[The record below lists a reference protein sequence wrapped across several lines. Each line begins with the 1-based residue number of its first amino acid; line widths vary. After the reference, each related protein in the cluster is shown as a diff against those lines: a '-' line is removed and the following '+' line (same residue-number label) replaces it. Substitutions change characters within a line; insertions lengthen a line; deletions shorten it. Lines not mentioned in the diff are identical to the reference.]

1 MRPVVLAV
9 FMTVVLAAVLLLSA
23 GRWDLP
29 MVWAYLGVYGLCAV
43 TTALCIDPGLIK
55 ERMRASR
62 RHTTP
67 FIVAAR
73 LAVWGHLIV
82 AGLDIGRFHWSD
94 TVPLV
99 VRVLALVGF
108 GLGGS
113 LLVWA
118 MAANRFFVAEVR
130 VQTERGHQVVT
141 TGPYRFVR
149 HPGYAGLVPGMLC
162 SGLALGSW
170 VSVLPAA
177 VFAGLIIGRAAVE
190 DRFLH
195 QNLDGYAMYAGAV
208 RYRLVPRVW

>member
-1 MRPVVLAV
+1 MLL
-9 FMTVVLAAVLLLSA
+9 TVVLAAVLLLST

-43 TTALCIDPGLIK
+43 AGAVCIDPGLAK
-55 ERMRASR
+55 ERTRAPR
-62 RHTTP
+62 RQITP

-73 LAVWGHLIV
+73 LAVWCHVIV

-99 VRVLALVGF
+99 VRVLGLVGF

-118 MAANRFFVAEVR
+118 MVVNRFFVAEVR

-149 HPGYAGLVPGMLC
+149 HPGYAGVAPGMLC

-195 QNLDGYAMYAGAV
+195 QNLDGYATYAAAV
-208 RYRLVPRVW
+208 RYRLVPGVW